1 MAGQSYAPGFTQEG
15 LFEYHLYTLQHPT
28 TLNNNEIKQIS
39 LLSADNVAAKK
50 EYSFENT
57 RDTKVKV
64 TLNITNS
71 KENNLGMPM
80 PKGIVRV
87 YKADSDGQLQFLG
100 EDSIDHTP
108 ENEKLKVNV
117 GNAFDIVA
125 QRTRLESEPLGN
137 YGSRESYSIELRN
150 HKTEDVKITVI
161 EHANG
166 NWLITKSSDQY
177 KKKDANTFEFEVIAP
192 KDGTKTVTYTIESRY
207 Q

>member
-1 MAGQSYAPGFTQEG
+1 
-15 LFEYHLYTLQHPT
+15 
-28 TLNNNEIKQIS
+28 
-39 LLSADNVAAKK
+39 
-50 EYSFENT
+50 
-57 RDTKVKV
+57 
-64 TLNITNS
+64 
-71 KENNLGMPM
+71 MPL

-108 ENEKLKVNV
+108 KDEKLRINV

-125 QRTRLESEPLGN
+125 KRIMVNSEPLGN
-137 YGSRESYSIELRN
+137 YGYRESSSIEIRN

-161 EHANG
+161 EHAYG
-166 NWLITKSSDQY
+166 NWQITKSSDEY

-192 KDGTKTVTYTIESRY
+192 KDVTKTVTYTIESKY